1 MLHVLDK
8 QTKVFIM
15 LYSKEKSGFK
25 KRSYEHLYIHTSK
38 EQMHRLKSVGRVMLN
53 GTPKK

>member
-1 MLHVLDK
+1 MNKLKVL
-8 QTKVFIM
+8 IM
-15 LYSKEKSGFK
+15 LYSKEKTGFK
-25 KRSYEHLYIHTSK
+25 RRSYEHLHTHTSK

>member
-1 MLHVLDK
+1 MNKLKVL
-8 QTKVFIM
+8 IM
-15 LYSKEKSGFK
+15 LYSKEKIGFK
-25 KRSYEHLYIHTSK
+25 KRSYEHLHIHTSK